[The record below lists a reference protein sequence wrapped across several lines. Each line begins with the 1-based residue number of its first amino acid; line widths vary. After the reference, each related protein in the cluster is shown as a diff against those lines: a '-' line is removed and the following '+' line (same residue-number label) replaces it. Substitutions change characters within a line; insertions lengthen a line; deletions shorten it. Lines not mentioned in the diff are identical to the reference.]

1 MTSKIT
7 AAVFRQLTPYQTE
20 IIIEPSNIRFPIIGS
35 LDDLISAKE
44 NTWDGSYACL
54 VRKEKLVLCWTDS
67 AESIL
72 LHGAD
77 VERKLLGSVC
87 LVLLFPI

>member
-1 MTSKIT
+1 M
-7 AAVFRQLTPYQTE
+7 E
-20 IIIEPSNIRFPIIGS
+20 ISIGPSNIRFPIIDS

-44 NTWDGSYACL
+44 ITWDSSYACL

-67 AESIL
+67 VESIL

-87 LVLLFPI
+87 LAILLSTS